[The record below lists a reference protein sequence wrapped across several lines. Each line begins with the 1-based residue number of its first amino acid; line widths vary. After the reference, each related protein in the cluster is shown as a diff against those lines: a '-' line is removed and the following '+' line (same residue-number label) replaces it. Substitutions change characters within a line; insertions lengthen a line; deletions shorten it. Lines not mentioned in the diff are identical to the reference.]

1 MPSIERKPSPRRL
14 LARAALALGVLGALV
29 GAASAVAAP
38 QGLPLV
44 YSKPVC
50 PTAAAG
56 HARCLAY
63 VVTTRAGVPKVS
75 LQSVSGYGPARF
87 QTAYGPTAAA
97 QAQTNEV
104 VAIVDAYDNPNAKS
118 DLDTYSTNFGLP
130 ILPTCTGQSNAGC
143 FRKVNQTGGTTPPTG
158 DTGWGLEI

>member
-1 MPSIERKPSPRRL
+1 
-14 LARAALALGVLGALV
+14 
-29 GAASAVAAP
+29 
-38 QGLPLV
+38 V

-75 LQSVSGYGPARF
+75 LQSVSGYGPAQF
-87 QTAYGPTAAA
+87 QTAYGLTAAA
-97 QAQTNEV
+97 QAQTNEG
-104 VAIVDAYDNPNAKS
+104 VAIVDAYANPNAKS
-118 DLDTYSTNFGLP
+118 DLDTYSPNWGLP
-130 ILPTCTGQSNAGC
+130 ILPTCTGQSNVGC

-158 DTGWGLEI
+158 DTGWGLEIALDLDAAHAVCPKWGILLVEANSNSFSDLLTAEDYATS